1 MTRIALSPGD
11 GIGPEV
17 IACAAEVLRC
27 VRPDVECT
35 EAPVGGAALAAGLP
49 ALPPETRALCDRS
62 DAILFGSV
70 GLPQYDGLPLAQ
82 RPEYALFLL
91 RRDYELY
98 ANLRPVRVF
107 PGLEDAS
114 SLRPEIV
121 RGLDL
126 IVVREL
132 TGGIYYGQP
141 KEQRTVDG
149 VDEAVDTMIY
159 RAPEIERIARIAF
172 DLARE
177 RRKHLT
183 SVDKQNILETSRLWR
198 RVVSTMSAEYPD
210 VRLEHL
216 LVDNAA
222 MQLVAR
228 PGDFDV
234 IVTENMFGDILS
246 DEAAILTG
254 SLERCPAPVSAP
266 EALQGGSLGSTSRS
280 AARRPTWQAKMLR
293 IQPRRFSRL
302 RCCCATVSPTTHPQ
316 HASSA
321 RSTART
327 PTVYAPPRWRARA
340 ALRYRRGPSRKGLS
354 RGFSPVRSKRRRF
367 VGDLAADEI
376 DEVYVQHGVRT
387 RMGGAPS
394 GAPTA
399 QDVSLHRGDG
409 IVVHVEVALQVEA
422 DDQRLRRV
430 NVEAH
435 HDAWILRFQRCNR
448 GKLGVSGAFLS
459 RRCAARYRERR
470 RNRTREKAKAGHRA
484 ETIRP
489 SHFATMRAWT
499 ESHGRPAPWS
509 RPERGLKSRPKISP
523 TFRPTD
529 FGASTREVSNRP
541 GGYDCTTDVG
551 RRRRAAAHRSRFR
564 SRDSRRRR
572 VPRCGLCRSCGPD
585 ESRCLHPRSRW
596 NVA

>member
-1 MTRIALSPGD
+1 LIALLPGD

-17 IACAAEVLRC
+17 IACAAEVLQR

-132 TGGIYYGQP
+132 TGGIYYGLP

-198 RVVSTMSAEYPD
+198 RVVGEMSPEYPD

-254 SLERCPAPVSAP
+254 SLGTLPSA
-266 EALQGGSLGSTSRS
+266 SLGLRGSPGRQFGLYEPIGGTAPDLAGKDVANPTAAILSAAMLLRHSLADDAS
-280 AARRPTWQAKMLR
+280 AARIERAVDRAYADGLR
-293 IQPRRFSRL
+293 T
-302 RCCCATVSPTTHPQ
+302 AEV
-316 HASSA
+316 A
-321 RSTART
+321 RS
-327 PTVYAPPRWRARA
+327 
-340 ALRYRRGPSRKGLS
+340 
-354 RGFSPVRSKRRRF
+354 
-367 VGDLAADEI
+367 
-376 DEVYVQHGVRT
+376 
-387 RMGGAPS
+387 GGA
-394 GAPTA
+394 A
-399 QDVSLHRGDG
+399 V
-409 IVVHVEVALQVEA
+409 
-422 DDQRLRRV
+422 
-430 NVEAH
+430 
-435 HDAWILRFQRCNR
+435 
-448 GKLGVSGAFLS
+448 
-459 RRCAARYRERR
+459 
-470 RNRTREKAKAGHRA
+470 
-484 ETIRP
+484 
-489 SHFATMRAWT
+489 
-499 ESHGRPAPWS
+499 
-509 RPERGLKSRPKISP
+509 
-523 TFRPTD
+523 
-529 FGASTREVSNRP
+529 STRAFTQGVLAR
-541 GGYDCTTDVG
+541 
-551 RRRRAAAHRSRFR
+551 
-564 SRDSRRRR
+564 
-572 VPRCGLCRSCGPD
+572 L
-585 ESRCLHPRSRW
+585 
-596 NVA
+596 